1 MSKISNEAKATRTE
15 STLRRDEVVTNFM
28 GGDSYKVNPLDTLKM
43 ISASSIFGE
52 RQYYRQ
58 SELSH
63 KSTYKVYDGLAEFF
77 MFTDMCGKSTEDMMI
92 EAIDNAL
99 SYDFKGTLE
108 WAIQLRNEYY
118 IRLNPNVIMVRAIMH
133 PDRVKFTQENPGF
146 IRECQKKV
154 MFRADDPMSQLAYY
168 LFAYGSKK
176 NMPSILKRSCADKL
190 ESLDS
195 YQVNKYKNAEIG
207 MIDSV
212 RICHAHSH
220 VLDKLM
226 TDELTVSQEE
236 NTWEMMRSAGKSW
249 AEIFKTIRM
258 GHMALL
264 RNIRNFFEEVD
275 DIDLCREYVERLK
288 SGVQSGKQFP
298 YRYMSAY
305 NAIEGSKTAN
315 YKTIAMDALEDCI
328 DISVNNMPHLKGR
341 VAILSDN
348 SGSAWGTLTTEFG
361 TVHVAEIDNLSA
373 VITAACSDYGVVYKF
388 GDRVKKFEISK
399 RTGILK
405 QAKMISNNG
414 DGDVGGA
421 TEAGIWIFFR
431 DAMENREHWDSI
443 FIYSDMQAGH
453 GGLYGSGKIA
463 NEYKDKYLAVGKHYS
478 SSTAYINVFKLVL
491 DYRKMVNKRVNV
503 FSMQTAGYDNSVLPE
518 YAYRTNILYGWTGK
532 ETVFADAM
540 IKQWDAIENRK

>member
-1 MSKISNEAKATRTE
+1 MSKISNEAKDIRTE

-63 KSTYKVYDGLAEFF
+63 DSTYKVYDGLAEFF

-212 RICHAHSH
+212 RICHAHSP

-226 TDELTVSQEE
+226 NDELTVSQEE

-249 AEIFKTIRM
+249 AEIFKTIHM

-275 DIDLCREYVERLK
+275 DIDLCKEYVERLK

-348 SGSAWGTLTTEFG
+348 SGSAWGTLTTEYG
-361 TVHVAEIDNLSA
+361 SVHVAEIDNLSA

-405 QAKMISNNG
+405 QAKMISSNG

-463 NEYKDKYLAVGKHYS
+463 NEYKDKYLAVGKHFSHS
-478 SSTAYINVFKLVL
+478 SAYINVFKLVL
-491 DYRKMVNKRVNV
+491 DYRKLVNKRVNV
-503 FSMQTAGYDNSVLPE
+503 FSVQTAGYDNSVLPE

-540 IKQWDAIENRK
+540 IKQWDAIENHK